1 MIERQMDRDTVNLA
15 ERLIAQAKKAAELIK
30 DEISVLCYDK
40 LYSTITM
47 AQNYVEGETDLSW
60 IDVYDEI
67 YQGEGEEDEEDGI
80 YLMSQYIDVPD
91 EVELLMT
98 LPIEIL
104 SYVCWLGCKAE
115 NDYFPQDLELVIGDK
130 IPDFISFLEENLTD
144 KEDFKQAMDFVNKNL
159 CY

>member
-67 YQGEGEEDEEDGI
+67 YQGEGEEDE
-80 YLMSQYIDVPD
+80 
-91 EVELLMT
+91 VELLMT

-104 SYVCWLGCKAE
+104 SYVCWLSCKAE

-130 IPDFISFLEENLTD
+130 IPDFVSFLEENLTD

>member
-1 MIERQMDRDTVNLA
+1 MNRDNADLA
-15 ERLIAQAKKAAELIK
+15 ERLITQAKKAAELIK
-30 DEISVLCYDK
+30 DEISSQFYDK
-40 LYSTITM
+40 LCSTITM
-47 AQNYVEGETDLSW
+47 CQDYVEGETDLSW
-60 IDVYDEI
+60 ADVYGEI

-91 EVELLMT
+91 EAALLMA

-115 NDYFPQDLELVIGDK
+115 NDYFPQNLELIGDK
-130 IPDFISFLEENLTD
+130 IPDFISFLEENLTG
-144 KEDFKQAMDFVNKNL
+144 KEDFKQAIDFAYKNL

>member
-67 YQGEGEEDEEDGI
+67 YQGEGEEDE
-80 YLMSQYIDVPD
+80 
-91 EVELLMT
+91 VELLMT

-130 IPDFISFLEENLTD
+130 IPDFVSFLEENLTD

>member
-1 MIERQMDRDTVNLA
+1 MKEEKKIDKDNINLA
-15 ERLIAQAKKAAELIK
+15 ERLITQAKKAAEAIK
-30 DEISVLCYDK
+30 DEISDQLYDK
-40 LYSTITM
+40 LCSTITM
-47 AQNYVEGETDLSW
+47 CQNYVEGETGLSW

-67 YQGEGEEDEEDGI
+67 YQGEGDEDEEDEI
-80 YLMSQYIDVPD
+80 SLMSQYIDTPD
-91 EVELLMT
+91 EVA

-104 SYVCWLGCKAE
+104 SCVCWLGCKAE

-130 IPDFISFLEENLTD
+130 IPDFISFLEENLTG